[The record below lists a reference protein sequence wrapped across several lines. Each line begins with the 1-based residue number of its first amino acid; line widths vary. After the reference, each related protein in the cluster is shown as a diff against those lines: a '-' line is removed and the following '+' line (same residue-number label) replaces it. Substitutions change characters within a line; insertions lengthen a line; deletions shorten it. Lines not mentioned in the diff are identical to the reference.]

1 MDRRVSLL
9 CFLLAVSA
17 NAAPRAARIDQVAWL
32 AGQWRG
38 EGSPNDRIDAFV
50 LPPSGGG
57 MVGVFRRVRGG
68 QVTTHALAYVSE
80 DAGSLV
86 LRWKLFD
93 SALRGRG
100 SQDAPRPQ
108 KLESISPTEI
118 RFEKAHV
125 ARRESG
131 LELVAGLL
139 SVRMSRVA
147 SPGASMVSGRPQGE
161 PVIQASPGSTP
172 PPARID
178 AGAWLE
184 GDWVGRGPGGT
195 SEEAWLAPLA
205 GNMASIHREMRDGR
219 VSFFEI
225 VTLVEA
231 GQSLAVQLKHFA
243 PDLLGWEP
251 KDKTIDFHLV
261 RTAPGALYLDGM
273 TYRRTQEGLE
283 SWVLIGDLKDGGVRP
298 EKFLYHPR
306 EP

>member
-1 MDRRVSLL
+1 MDRRLSVLCCLL
-9 CFLLAVSA
+9 SVSA
-17 NAAPRAARIDQVAWL
+17 SAGPPAARIDQVAWL

-38 EGSPNDRIDAFV
+38 EGTPTDRIDAFV

-57 MVGVFRRVRGG
+57 MVGVLRRVRGG

-80 DAGSLV
+80 EAGSLV
-86 LRWKLFD
+86 LRSKLFD
-93 SALRGRG
+93 SALRGRD

-108 KLESISPTEI
+108 QLQSISPTEV
-118 RFEKAHV
+118 RFERARV
-125 ARRESG
+125 ARRETG
-131 LELVAGLL
+131 LELVAGVL
-139 SVRMSRVA
+139 SVRMSRVV
-147 SPGASMVSGRPQGE
+147 SPGASMVSAPPQGE
-161 PVIQASPGSTP
+161 PVMHASPGSPP

-184 GDWVGRGPGGT
+184 GDWVGQGLGGT

-205 GNMASIHREMRDGR
+205 GNMASVYRGMRDGR
-219 VSFFEI
+219 VTFFEI

-243 PDLLGWEP
+243 PDLRGWEP
-251 KDKTIDFHLV
+251 KDKTLDFHLV

-283 SWVLIGDLKDGGVRP
+283 SWVLIGPKDGGVRP

-306 EP
+306 AP

>member
-1 MDRRVSLL
+1 MGVL
-9 CFLLAVSA
+9 CFLLSVSA
-17 NAAPRAARIDQVAWL
+17 NAAPPAARIDQVAWL

-38 EGSPNDRIDAFV
+38 EGTPNDRIDAFV

-80 DAGSLV
+80 EAGSLV
-86 LRWKLFD
+86 LRLKLFD

-108 KLESISPTEI
+108 QLQSISPTEI
-118 RFEKAHV
+118 RFEKARV
-125 ARRESG
+125 ARDETG

-139 SVRMSRVA
+139 NVRMSRVA
-147 SPGASMVSGRPQGE
+147 SPGASMVSAPPQGE
-161 PVIQASPGSTP
+161 PVMQASPGSTP

-184 GDWVGRGPGGT
+184 GDWVGRGPGET

-205 GNMASIHREMRDGR
+205 GNMASVHRGMRDGR
-219 VSFFEI
+219 VTFFEI

-243 PDLLGWEP
+243 PDLRGWEP
-251 KDKTIDFHLV
+251 KDRTVDSHLV

-283 SWVLIGDLKDGGVRP
+283 SWVLIGPKDGGVRP
-298 EKFLYHPR
+298 EQFLYHPR
-306 EP
+306 AP